1 MQEALAILQK
11 YWKYDEF
18 RSPQD
23 EIIDSV
29 LKGKDTF
36 GLMPTGGGKS
46 ICFQVPALMKDG
58 ICLVISPLVALM
70 KDQVQRLQKLG
81 IKAIALTGGIRSDEM
96 IALLDNC
103 EFGNYKFLYL
113 SPERLQSD
121 WILERIKN
129 LPINLIAIDE
139 AHCVSQWGHDFR
151 PAYLKISHLKAHF
164 PKIPFLALTASA
176 TNRVLEDVIL
186 QLGLEKPAI
195 FKKSFARKNIA
206 YMVFEV
212 EDKLYRME
220 QILKKNPQPSIIYV
234 RNRKS
239 CSETASQLQ
248 SMGFKATYYH
258 GGLSVK
264 EKEKNMG
271 LWMNED
277 VQIIVATN
285 AFGMG
290 IDKSNVKT
298 VIHIH
303 LPESIESYYQE
314 AGRAGRDEQT
324 DKEGSLN
331 SDENKS
337 NVKQKA
343 FAVLLNSPS
352 DKAQAQSQFIN
363 VLPDKQILTQI
374 YIKLCTYFQIAYGEG
389 INEQFSFNL
398 NHFCQKYGFPTLKT
412 FNAIQFLDRQ
422 GVLSLSQEYSEKIT
436 MQFIIESKEV
446 IRYMSLNPNDE
457 PVVLSILR
465 TYPGIYE
472 SQTAINLSLIA
483 KKASCEEAVI
493 HSILEKL
500 KELAIIDYHK
510 KNNDATIIFNE
521 VREDERTINKV
532 SKYLENQN
540 KQKIAQFES
549 VLQYINEKN
558 ICKSK
563 LILHYFG
570 EKAEKDC
577 GICSYCISKKTKVGD
592 TSLILEKIIGL
603 LEIQDLNS
611 REIQKLTKNSEDTI
625 IFALQDLLE
634 NGKIVVKPNNK
645 YTLKS
650 PLRPSQKSRE

>member
-1 MQEALAILQK
+1 MQTALQILQK
-11 YWKYDEF
+11 YWKHDEF
-18 RSPQD
+18 RSPQN
-23 EIIDSV
+23 EIINSV
-29 LKGKDTF
+29 LEGKDTF

-46 ICFQVPALMKDG
+46 ICFQVPAMMQEG

-70 KDQVQRLQKLG
+70 KDQVERLQKLD
-81 IKAIALTGGIRSDEM
+81 IKAIALTGGIQSDEM
-96 IALLDNC
+96 ITLLDNC

-151 PAYLKISHLKAHF
+151 PAYLKIANLKTHF
-164 PKIPFLALTASA
+164 PKVPFLALTASA
-176 TNRVLEDVIL
+176 TNRVLDDVIL

-239 CSETASQLQ
+239 CSETASQLH
-248 SMGFKATYYH
+248 SLGFKSTYYH

-264 EKEKNMG
+264 EKEKNMS
-271 LWMNED
+271 LWMNEE
-277 VQIIVATN
+277 VQIMVATN

-314 AGRAGRDEQT
+314 AGRAGRD
-324 DKEGSLN
+324 D
-331 SDENKS
+331 
-337 NVKQKA
+337 QKA
-343 FAVLLNSPS
+343 FAILLTSPS
-352 DKAQAQSQFIN
+352 DKIQAQSQFIN
-363 VLPDKQILTQI
+363 ILPDKQILTQI

-422 GVLSLSQEYSEKIT
+422 GILSLSQEYSEKIT

-446 IRYMSLNPNDE
+446 IRYMSLNPKEE
-457 PVVLSILR
+457 PIVLSILR
-465 TYPGIYE
+465 TYSGIYE

-483 KKASCEEAVI
+483 KKSNCDETQI
-493 HSILEKL
+493 LSLLEKL
-500 KELAIIDYHK
+500 KGLDIIDYHK
-510 KNNDATIIFNE
+510 KSNDATIIFNE
-521 VREDERTINKV
+521 VREDERTINRV
-532 SKYLENQN
+532 SKYLETQN
-540 KQKIAQFES
+540 RQKVAQFES
-549 VLQYINEKN
+549 VLHYINEKKV
-558 ICKSK
+558 CKSK
-563 LILHYFG
+563 LILDYFG

-577 GICSYCISKKTKVGD
+577 GICSYCISKKKKSGD
-592 TSLILEKIIGL
+592 SSSISEKIIGL
-603 LEIQDLNS
+603 LKIQDLNS
-611 REIQKLTKNSEDTI
+611 REIQKLSKNTEDDV
-625 IFALQDLLE
+625 IFALQNLLE
-634 NGKIVVKPNNK
+634 NNKIGVKPNNK
-645 YTLKS
+645 YTIIS
-650 PLRPSQKSRE
+650 

>member
-1 MQEALAILQK
+1 MAEALAILQK
-11 YWKYDEF
+11 YWKHDKF
-18 RSPQD
+18 RSPQN
-23 EIIDSV
+23 EIINSV
-29 LKGKDTF
+29 LDGKDTF

-70 KDQVQRLQKLG
+70 KDQVQRLQNLN
-81 IKAIALTGGIRSDEM
+81 IKAIALTGGIQSDEM
-96 IALLDNC
+96 ITLLDNC

-151 PAYLKISHLKAHF
+151 PAYLKISSLKTHF
-164 PKIPFLALTASA
+164 PKVPFLALTASA
-176 TNRVLEDVIL
+176 TKTVLDDVIL
-186 QLGLEKPAI
+186 QLGLENPAI
-195 FKKSFARKNIA
+195 FTKSFARKNIA
-206 YMVFEV
+206 YMVFDV

-239 CSETASQLQ
+239 CSDTASQLQ
-248 SMGFKATYYH
+248 SLGFKATFYH

-264 EKEKNMG
+264 EKEKNMS
-271 LWMNED
+271 LWMNEEA
-277 VQIIVATN
+277 QIIVATN

-314 AGRAGRDEQT
+314 AGRAGRD
-324 DKEGSLN
+324 
-331 SDENKS
+331 DE
-337 NVKQKA
+337 KA
-343 FAVLLNSPS
+343 FAIILTSPS
-352 DKAQAQSQFIN
+352 DKLQAQSQFIN
-363 VLPDKQILTQI
+363 VLPDKIILTQI
-374 YIKLCTYFQIAYGEG
+374 YIKLCTYFRIAYGEG

-422 GVLSLSQEYSEKIT
+422 GILSMSQEYTEKIT

-446 IRYMSLNPNDE
+446 IRYMSLNSNEE
-457 PVVLSILR
+457 PVILSLLR

-472 SQTAINLSLIA
+472 SQTPINLSLIA
-483 KKASCEEAVI
+483 KKSNCDE
-493 HSILEKL
+493 SQILSVFEKL
-500 KELAIIDYHK
+500 KSLEIIDYHK
-510 KNNDATIIFNE
+510 KSNDATIIFNE
-521 VREDERTINKV
+521 VREDERTINRV

-540 KQKIAQFES
+540 KQKVAQFES
-549 VLQYINEKN
+549 VLNYINEKKV
-558 ICKSK
+558 CKSK
-563 LILHYFG
+563 LILEYFG
-570 EKAEKDC
+570 EKTETDC
-577 GICSYCISKKTKVGD
+577 GICSFCISKKKKSSD
-592 TSLILEKIIGL
+592 SSSISEKIIGL
-603 LEIQDLNS
+603 LKIQELNS
-611 REIQKLTKNSEDTI
+611 REIQKLTKNSEDEV
-625 IFALQDLLE
+625 IFALQNLLE
-634 NGKIVVKPNNK
+634 NNKIAIKPNNK
-645 YTLKS
+645 YNLKS
-650 PLRPSQKSRE
+650 